1 MCALTASARSRSHT
15 HAQSTHHAAAAAAA
29 DDAADDGATADN
41 DDDAHTRAAWVRFP
55 GRPVAADAAA

>member
-1 MCALTASARSRSHT
+1 MLEVHT
-15 HAQSTHHAAAAAAA
+15 THHAAAAAAA
-29 DDAADDGATADN
+29 DDADDDGATADN